1 MTFRGK
7 RRSEVRR
14 KNKNELPETQVWW
27 EKRRTPLVA
36 TVLLRFRAILLLIFL
51 KCYHSYYH
59 SLRFRF

>member
-1 MTFRGK
+1 MGK
-7 RRSEVRR
+7 RRSEARR

-36 TVLLRFRAILLLIFL
+36 TVLLRFRVILLLIFL
-51 KCYHSYYH
+51 KCYHRYYH